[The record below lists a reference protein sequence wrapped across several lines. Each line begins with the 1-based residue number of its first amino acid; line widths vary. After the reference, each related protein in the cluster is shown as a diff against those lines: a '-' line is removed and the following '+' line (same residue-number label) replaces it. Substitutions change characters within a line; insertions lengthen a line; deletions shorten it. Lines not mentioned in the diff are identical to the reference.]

1 MNKRLTI
8 NTFNFI
14 GDIIG
19 AVLTGTMLLWMFVDV
34 TVALY
39 YGFGVVM
46 LVTNI
51 VGLVKMK
58 KAKAKTVG
66 NILGLIASALHI
78 LTGLLAIPAMVLYI
92 IASVFTFK
100 NKVSCDNE

>member
-1 MNKRLTI
+1 MDKRLSI

-14 GDIIG
+14 GDILG
-19 AVLTGTMLLWMFVDV
+19 AVLTGTMLLWMFTDA
-34 TVALY
+34 TVGLY

-51 VGLVKMK
+51 IGLVKMK
-58 KAKAKTVG
+58 KAKSKTVG
-66 NILGLIASALHI
+66 NILGVIASALHM

-100 NKVSCDNE
+100 NKVCYITE

>member
-1 MNKRLTI
+1 MNKRLSI

-19 AVLTGTMLLWMFVDV
+19 AVLTGTMLFWMFADA
-34 TVALY
+34 TVGMY
-39 YGFGVVM
+39 YGFGVTM

-51 VGLVKMK
+51 IGLVKMK
-58 KAKAKTVG
+58 KAKAKTNG
-66 NILGLIASALHI
+66 NILGVIASALHT
-78 LTGLLAIPAMVLYI
+78 LSGLFAIPAMVLYI

-100 NKVSCDNE
+100 NKVGSEA

>member
-1 MNKRLTI
+1 MNKRLPI

-19 AVLTGTMLLWMFVDV
+19 AVLTGTMLVWMFVDV

-39 YGFGVVM
+39 YGFGVIM

-51 VGLVKMK
+51 IGLVKMK

-100 NKVSCDNE
+100 NRISSDNE

>member
-1 MNKRLTI
+1 MSKRLSI

-19 AVLTGTMLLWMFVDV
+19 AVLTGTMLMWMFVDTTV
-34 TVALY
+34 TLY

-58 KAKAKTVG
+58 KAKAKTLG
-66 NILGLIASALHI
+66 NVLGLIASALHI
-78 LTGLLAIPAMVLYI
+78 LSGLLAIPAMVLYI

-100 NKVSCDNE
+100 NKISSNIE